1 MALSWKGMIVAMLAG
16 GAIGVFLSPVVRPA
30 IARNARP
37 ALKAAMQAGLSLY
50 ERGREA
56 TAELGEMVE
65 DIAAEL
71 KAERNGARSYA
82 KNAETAVAAHLSG
95 GARP

>member
-1 MALSWKGMIVAMLAG
+1 MALSWKGALAAMVAG
-16 GAIGVFLSPVVRPA
+16 GVVGVFVAPVVRPA

-37 ALKAAMQAGLSLY
+37 ALKTAMRAGFLLY
-50 ERGREA
+50 EQGREA

-82 KNAETAVAAHLSG
+82 PKAETAVAASLTSV
-95 GARP
+95 R

>member
-1 MALSWKGMIVAMLAG
+1 MALSWKGAIVAMVAA
-16 GAIGVFLSPVVRPA
+16 GAIGVFLSPVVRPV

-37 ALKAAMQAGLSLY
+37 ALKAAMQAGLLLY
-50 ERGREA
+50 EQGREA

-71 KAERNGARSYA
+71 RAERNGAGPYPRE
-82 KNAETAVAAHLSG
+82 AEAPVAASLTR
-95 GARP
+95 GARQ